1 MYWKNLPGK
10 SFNADSL
17 ENLDEETIDTDV
29 YRNTW
34 ILWSGSMKEPV
45 EIDKPCSQVDILPTL
60 SNLLGLDYDS
70 RMMAR
75 NRCTVHS

>member
-1 MYWKNLPGK
+1 MAPDHIPYSDLDVLEELAGK

-45 EIDKPCSQVDILPTL
+45 EIDKPCSQVDHTSYIVKSPWPRL
-60 SNLLGLDYDS
+60 
-70 RMMAR
+70 
-75 NRCTVHS
+75 